1 MDIRA
6 FLGLLFK
13 LKKALGYFSPPPR
26 PSQLADA
33 AAGGDDDASSFE
45 PPPPPKPADQ
55 FYDLGS
61 GAGKAVFCAAIFHNW
76 KKVGGCELLTS
87 LVDAS
92 NAMKKRWTSD
102 ILPQISDR
110 DGTKINFAATSFEA
124 AEDWTKATTLFVFGS
139 TYPTSLFELLAS
151 KAHKLKEGAL
161 IISVT
166 REFRE
171 LDTRHWH
178 RVGKTTMP
186 TPAVESTRVFIYERT

>member
-1 MDIRA
+1 M
-6 FLGLLFK
+6 
-13 LKKALGYFSPPPR
+13 
-26 PSQLADA
+26 
-33 AAGGDDDASSFE
+33 
-45 PPPPPKPADQ
+45 
-55 FYDLGS
+55 FYDVGS
-61 GAGKAVFCAAIFHNW
+61 GAGKAVFCAAIFHNF

-151 KAHKLKEGAL
+151 KVKLLVKFIL
-161 IISVT
+161 P
-166 REFRE
+166 
-171 LDTRHWH
+171 L
-178 RVGKTTMP
+178 
-186 TPAVESTRVFIYERT
+186 RVFFEFLVPNV